1 MKTMTPKNE
10 SEISQRLN
18 KKKCDFKIKFY
29 SGYKK
34 KETPRAVVI
43 GSREFPIEEVIWR
56 KRILDSESGKT
67 AEIFKCKIKGEIV
80 KISIYDSGEWS
91 ISFSQETFS

>member
-1 MKTMTPKNE
+1 MTQKDK
-10 SEISQRLN
+10 SEINQLLNRN
-18 KKKCDFKIKFY
+18 KKDFKIKFY
-29 SGYKK
+29 SGYKN

-43 GSREFPIEEVIWR
+43 GSQEFSIEEVIWR

-67 AEIFKCKIKGEIV
+67 AEVFKCKIKGEIV

-91 ISFSQETFS
+91 ISFPPKNPF